1 MKLDEYHKMLRERAK
16 RYREAQKKSGRK
28 QRQFFLTE
36 AEFAYL
42 KEILKKIRD
51 EGEAINVVFR
61 RTAARVQK
69 RG

>member
-36 AEFAYL
+36 AEYAYL

-51 EGEAINVVFR
+51 EEKYENSKFVR
-61 RTAARVQK
+61 WN
-69 RG
+69 RGKS

>member
-1 MKLDEYHKMLRERAK
+1 MKLDEYHKMLRKRAK

-51 EGEAINVVFR
+51 EGERDKCRI
-61 RTAARVQK
+61 
-69 RG
+69 